1 MQDKYMYAYDY
12 MHHKNILEH
21 KKRENSIVMNFM
33 QKSYMKLQQWC
44 VSYVELL
51 VFH

>member
-1 MQDKYMYAYDY
+1 MQHKYMYAYDY
-12 MHHKNILEH
+12 MYHKSILEH
-21 KKRENSIVMNFM
+21 KKGENIKVMNFI